1 MDATHATPD
10 RQVVAVTK
18 DLELAVSI
26 RRAAAAAD
34 RPLSEHAVAIPRRVW
49 DVAAHL
55 LLDADCA
62 HECATAGL
70 PRRAA
75 VQLVCV
81 GAPGLSEWRAAAAV
95 GAETVLTLPDDEAVL
110 VAALARVR
118 DRPAGGGSVIAVVGG
133 RGGAGASTLAA
144 ATALTAAARRGRGGL
159 LVDCDPR
166 GGGLDL
172 LLGVEQTPGLRW
184 PAVVIEGGAV
194 SASALHDALPR
205 TDDGVA
211 VLSCGRGAGATAPGA
226 AALRAVVEAGRG
238 TGDVVVCDLP
248 RQSAPATESV
258 LDQADL
264 VVVVVPAQLRAAAA
278 AEALVAAV
286 RGSNPNVG
294 VVVRG
299 PAPGGLRAADIA
311 DLLGLPL
318 LAAMRPEPGLAG
330 ALEHGGLRLRRRSPL
345 AGAAA
350 TVLDALGV
358 GAARR
363 AP

>member
-10 RQVVAVTK
+10 HPVVAVTK
-18 DLELAVSI
+18 DTELAVSI

-34 RPLSEHAVAIPRRVW
+34 RPLAEHGGPVPRRAW
-49 DVAAHL
+49 DRAPHL
-55 LLDADCA
+55 LLDAGCA
-62 HECATAGL
+62 HECVAAGL

-75 VQLVCV
+75 VQVVCI
-81 GAPGLSEWRAAAAV
+81 GTPGLSEWRAAAAV
-95 GAETVLTLPDDEAVL
+95 GAETVLTLPDDEAAL
-110 VAALARVR
+110 VAALAQRAER
-118 DRPAGGGSVIAVVGG
+118 AAGGGAMIAVLGG

-144 ATALTAAARRGRGGL
+144 ATALTASARRGRGGL

-172 LLGVEQTPGLRW
+172 LLGVERNPGLRW

-194 SASALHDALPR
+194 SAAALHDALPR

-211 VLSCGRGAGATAPGA
+211 VLSCGRGAGAAAPGA

-238 TGDVVVCDLP
+238 VGDLVVCDVP
-248 RQSAPATESV
+248 RQPGSATETV
-258 LDQADL
+258 LDLADL

-278 AEALVAAV
+278 AETLAAAV
-286 RGSNPNVG
+286 RGSHPNVG

-330 ALEHGGLRLRRRSPL
+330 ALERGGLRLRRRSPL
-345 AGAAA
+345 TGAATALLDLLDAGA
-350 TVLDALGV
+350 G
-358 GAARR
+358 R
-363 AP
+363 AS